1 MTHNLLG
8 RIAST
13 LICAA
18 SFFTASSQTG
28 ELPRSTP
35 EAEGIPSKAV
45 YTLFDS
51 LTSLPRTE
59 IHSVMV
65 LRHGKVVGEIYPAPI
80 KAEYMHTLYSASK
93 TFVGAAVGLA
103 VADNRLRLT
112 DRVALFFPESLPEN
126 VSSNL
131 AAMTVRDLLTMT
143 SGIDPDWN
151 MRNITPDWIKT
162 YLSKPANKPGI
173 DFKYDSMCTYLLS
186 AIVQKATGMK
196 VLDYLKLKI
205 FNDMHITDIEWQ
217 ESPEGYNTGGWG
229 LHIQP
234 ESLAK
239 FGLLL
244 INKGN
249 WNGKQLI
256 PAEWV
261 TAMTSSQQKTY
272 ACDYCYQTWRAE
284 YPGSFRADGALGQYI
299 LMVPDKDIVV
309 VITECTMIDGIRQRN
324 LVWNILMPS
333 ITDKHLTAGKD
344 LKTLRKKETAYTL
357 ATPKGNNGS
366 GISRYVYGKNIKLDN
381 NRLNWA
387 SLNIQQKGK
396 QLSAKITL
404 TDGKS
409 FTLPCGYNR
418 WVTTTTDA
426 EPPYSIS
433 PVGKFTGIKPHFY
446 VAGSYAWKAKNT
458 LNLKIQYA
466 NWVSAVDAAITFNG
480 NDVTIN
486 AQENYS
492 SEPFIIKGKV
502 SE

>member
-1 MTHNLLG
+1 MTKFFNLISL
-8 RIAST
+8 A
-13 LICAA
+13 LICATAVFSA
-18 SFFTASSQTG
+18 SAQTG

-45 YTLFDS
+45 FTLFDS
-51 LTSLPRTE
+51 LTSLPKTE

-65 LRHGKVVGEIYPAPI
+65 LRHGKVIGEIYPSPI
-80 KAEYMHTLYSASK
+80 KAEYMHTMYSASK
-93 TFVGAAVGLA
+93 TFVGVAVGLA
-103 VADNRLRLT
+103 IHDNRLRLN
-112 DRVALFFPESLPEN
+112 DRVALFFPEYLPQN

-131 AAMTVRDLLTMT
+131 AEMSVRDLLTMT
-143 SGIDPDWN
+143 SGVDPDWN

-162 YLSKPANKPGI
+162 YLGKPVNKPGI

-196 VLDYLKLKI
+196 VLDYLKEKI
-205 FNDMHITDIEWQ
+205 FDDMRITEVEWE

-244 INKGN
+244 SNNGN
-249 WNGKQLI
+249 WNGKQLV
-256 PAEWV
+256 PAKWV
-261 TAMTSSQQKTY
+261 KAMTSSQQKTY

-299 LMVPDKDIVV
+299 LMVPEKDVVV

-324 LVWNILMPS
+324 LVWDTLMPA
-333 ITDKHLTAGKD
+333 ITDKTLSAGKD
-344 LKTLRKKETAYTL
+344 LKTLRKKEATYTL
-357 ATPKGNNGS
+357 STPKGAS
-366 GISRYVYGKNIKLDN
+366 SSRLCKAVFGKNITLQS
-381 NRLNWA
+381 NRLNW
-387 SLNIQQKGK
+387 SSINFQTKGK
-396 QLSAKITL
+396 QLEAVITM

-409 FTLPCGYNR
+409 FTLPCGHGS
-418 WVTTTTDA
+418 WLTTTTSI

-433 PVGKFTGIKPHFY
+433 PVGKFTGIKPLFY
-446 VAGSYAWKAKNT
+446 VAGSYAWKSQNA
-458 LNLKIQYA
+458 LALRIQYA
-466 NWVSAVDAAITFNG
+466 NWVTAIDAIIEFAG

-492 SEPFIIKGKV
+492 SQPFKITGTIA
-502 SE
+502 E